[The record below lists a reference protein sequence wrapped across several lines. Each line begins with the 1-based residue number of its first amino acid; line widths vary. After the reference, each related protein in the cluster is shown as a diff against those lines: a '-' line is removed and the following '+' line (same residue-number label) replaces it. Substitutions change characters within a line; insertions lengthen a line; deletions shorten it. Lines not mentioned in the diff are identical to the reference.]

1 MIHLTSQNL
10 STKDIIQTVFSPLIG
25 ATCSPQAEEMCQKNN
40 LTFAEML
47 QPFCRLTTDASFRDS
62 SGTSVSL
69 KGIRLNVC
77 DVAWRPPQTV
87 LARKMLNDAVT
98 NVQCDKTRA
107 ISVDEATTFDIPFS
121 EPWYEQWRETFL
133 TVQFP
138 ADHEFTRH
146 FLSCLIVLSSSDPN
160 PLDSANQLTRKV
172 QMMQNVTPPKLPKW
186 FTQDPLNCYIM
197 LHDGCSGDITKAQQ
211 AFESL
216 KMTYGENKCFLLQI
230 NSLQGT
236 PGECPDPWLR
246 YLKRHARADPNVTE
260 NDSSS
265 TPKSP
270 QDSGVSMTMQMST
283 LETPPS
289 GILIGEVV
297 HHPLSPLQEHA
308 GDISAMSTSTE
319 SLTSQPI
326 NPNVWAGEEHVDVP
340 HGMCLAASDMENLR
354 HLIQDY
360 TLRALIPYIEKLVYA
375 LNESI
380 TTKKGVS
387 RSLLTA
393 TKRWFVTNKPG
404 TGNATQNA
412 VVYTNESTELQ
423 TRKIGDLYFMFGH
436 YGSAFQAYHQAKRD
450 FNADSAWQYYAGA
463 LEMAALAAFM
473 QGVASRKTYDYME
486 EAIVTYLNICKL
498 PQFATRATILSVECL
513 KVGRLYGE
521 AAKQLIRMTSED
533 SDLRSG
539 LLLEQAAYAFLSSQ
553 PPLFRKYAF
562 HAVLA
567 GHRYSKAGQRKH
579 AFRCYKQ
586 AHQVFENRGWSLAE
600 DHIQYTIGRQA
611 ISLKKP
617 EEASVPLSHLLRP
630 SSLQS
635 SVQQAV
641 FLREY
646 IQTHRALQA
655 SQENGNLLSI
665 SLPRIVQDRTRLLV
679 TSQPPVTIPNMLPAT
694 NLTINTRLEHEA
706 VWVKLEEMAAQMASK
721 KPIMIF
727 KPTRSLF
734 THETDNTT
742 HPLAIHGEPIEISVT
757 FENTIKIPIV
767 FSDIHLLWRFK
778 RSDTGEEMSN
788 GHLFRGLIDGEADRT
803 GMEGVISANVIST
816 VNINEHEYK
825 TILFKVTPKVTG
837 MLHVTGIIGQ
847 LSAVTDPTCLWGK
860 MDFERIPIRAKDP
873 PVGDKAPEFDKR
885 LDIQVLDPAPA
896 LCVSFGEMPQE
907 VLAGEIIP
915 VTVQMTNCG
924 ATALTDIYMSVEA
937 PRWFLVSPERAEL
950 PLSVLRNYRDLSNEN
965 LSRDREAR
973 KQHVFRVYGIAD
985 DGKPLQPSET
995 KAATFWIQIPHRKG
1009 SVDLKALI
1017 YYNMPPDYSKL
1028 KYRVLRHV
1036 WNFNV
1041 NESLLLEA
1049 NCNVTYG
1056 RERQLGVDMSIK
1068 NLNQVHHP
1076 VMTEVYLHDLHL
1088 YSPENRLNAKKIVWA
1103 ESPGQRSLVH
1113 ENGGLKST
1121 ELVSFR
1127 CSLDAHK
1134 AAVATNQTPERFIE
1148 VQLSKVTLKATKAE
1162 EVKRLPSVQKV
1173 GSFLMKEET
1182 KYIKVMGSSGTSEE
1196 FNQIVANADRHMT
1209 LGVTWSAQISDNG
1222 ANRRTAAG
1230 QHFVQLRHLYESG
1243 FCPPRERIH
1252 KTSFTSHED
1261 ICSIFD
1267 FPREESNALQED
1279 HQSVNIA
1286 KRTLLDADF
1295 RIVDA
1300 VDEGNAEKT
1309 N

>member
-10 STKDIIQTVFSPLIG
+10 STREMVQSVFSPLIG

-40 LTFAEML
+40 LTFVEML
-47 QPFCRLTTDASFRDS
+47 QPFSRLTTDASFRDS

-69 KGIRLNVC
+69 KGTRLNIC

-87 LARKMLNDAVT
+87 LARKMLNDSVLT
-98 NVQCDKTRA
+98 SQCDKTRA
-107 ISVDEATTFDIPFS
+107 VHVDDTTTLDIPFS

-186 FTQDPLNCYIM
+186 FSPDPLNAYIM

-216 KMTYGENKCFLLQI
+216 KMTYGENKCFLVQI
-230 NSLQGT
+230 NSFQGT

-246 YLKRHARADPNVTE
+246 YLKRHARPDPSQVD
-260 NDSSS
+260 NDSS

-270 QDSGVSMTMQMST
+270 QDSGVSMTMTMQMST

-289 GILIGEVV
+289 GIMGEVV
-297 HHPLSPLQEHA
+297 HHPLSPLQETG

-326 NPNVWAGEEHVDVP
+326 NPNVWANEEHVDVP
-340 HGMCLAASDMENLR
+340 HGMCLTASDMENLR

-360 TLRALIPYIEKLVYA
+360 TLRALIPYIEKLIYA

-404 TGNATQNA
+404 TVNSTQNA

-473 QGVASRKTYDYME
+473 QGTASRKTYDYME

-513 KVGRLYGE
+513 KVGKMFGE

-617 EEASVPLSHLLRP
+617 EEASIPLSHLLRP
-630 SSLQS
+630 SSLQTS
-635 SVQQAV
+635 LQQAV

-646 IQTHRALQA
+646 IQTHRALQ
-655 SQENGNLLSI
+655 SGQENGNLLSI
-665 SLPRIVQDRTRLLV
+665 SLPRIVQERTRVLV
-679 TSQPPVTIPNMLPAT
+679 TSQPPVTIPNMIPAS
-694 NLTINTRLEHEA
+694 NLTINSRLDCEGI
-706 VWVKLEEMAAQMASK
+706 WQKMEEMAAQMAAK
-721 KPIMIF
+721 KQIMIF
-727 KPTRSLF
+727 RPSRSLF
-734 THETDNTT
+734 THETDNSM
-742 HPLAIHGEPIEISVT
+742 HPLAIHGEPIDISVT
-757 FENTIKIPIV
+757 LENTIKIPIV
-767 FSDIHLLWRFK
+767 FSDIHLLWRF
-778 RSDTGEEMSN
+778 RRADSGEEMSN
-788 GHLFRGLIDGEADRT
+788 AHLFRGLIDGEGNQR
-803 GMEGVISANVIST
+803 GMEGVIAANVINT
-816 VNINEHEYK
+816 VTINEHEYK
-825 TILFKVTPKVTG
+825 TILFRITPKVTG
-837 MLHVTGIIGQ
+837 MVQVTGIIGQ
-847 LSAVTDPTCLWGK
+847 LSAVTDPVSLWGK
-860 MDFERIPIRAKDP
+860 MDFERIAIKSRDP
-873 PVGDKAPEFDKR
+873 PANDRPIEFDKR
-885 LDIQVLDPAPA
+885 LDIEVLEPAPA
-896 LCVSFGEMPQE
+896 LCVSFEEMPQD
-907 VLAGEIIP
+907 VLAGEVIP
-915 VTVQMTNCG
+915 ITVQMTNCG
-924 ATALTDIYMSVEA
+924 ATVLEDIFMAVEA
-937 PRWFLVSPERAEL
+937 PRWFLVSPEEAEL
-950 PLSVLRNYRDLSNEN
+950 PLSVLRNFRDLSNEN

-973 KQHVFRVYGIAD
+973 KQHVFRI
-985 DGKPLQPSET
+985 DGKALQPSET
-995 KAATFWIQIPHRKG
+995 RSRTFWIQIPYKKG
-1009 SVDLKALI
+1009 AVDLKGLI
-1017 YYNMPPDYSKL
+1017 YYNMPPEYSKL
-1028 KYRVLRHV
+1028 KYRVIRHV

-1041 NESLLLEA
+1041 NESLLMEA
-1049 NCNVTYG
+1049 NCNVTSG
-1056 RERQLGVDMSIK
+1056 KVKELGIDISLK

-1076 VMTEVYLHDLHL
+1076 VMTEITPHDIHL
-1088 YSPENRLNAKKIVWA
+1088 YSPESQLNPKKIVWA
-1103 ESPGQRSLVH
+1103 ESPGYRNLIS
-1113 ENGGLKST
+1113 GSSGLKSSD
-1121 ELVSFR
+1121 LVAFR
-1127 CSLDAHK
+1127 CSLDSHQPAIGENH
-1134 AAVATNQTPERFIE
+1134 TPERFITA
-1148 VQLSKVTLKATKAE
+1148 QLSRVPIKVSDAQE
-1162 EVKRLPSVQKV
+1162 MKRLPAMQKV

-1182 KYIKVMGSSGTSEE
+1182 KYIKVLGSSGTSEE
-1196 FNQIVANADRHMT
+1196 FNQIVSSADKHMT
-1209 LGVTWSAQISDNG
+1209 LAVTWSAQISDNG

-1243 FCPPRERIH
+1243 FCPPHDRLR
-1252 KTSFTSHED
+1252 KTSFTSHEE

-1267 FPREESNALQED
+1267 FPREDPNLPVDD
-1279 HQSVNIA
+1279 HQSVNVA
-1286 KRTLLDADF
+1286 RRTFLDTDFKIVDLLDELNAD
-1295 RIVDA
+1295 
-1300 VDEGNAEKT
+1300 KT

>member
-1 MIHLTSQNL
+1 MIHLTSQNM
-10 STKDIIQTVFSPLIG
+10 STKEMIQSAFSPLIG
-25 ATCSPQAEEMCQKNN
+25 ATCSTQAEELCQKNN

-47 QPFCRLTTDASFRDS
+47 QPFSRLTTDASFRDS

-69 KGIRLNVC
+69 KGVRLNIC

-87 LARKMLNDAVT
+87 LARKMLNDSVT
-98 NVQCDKTRA
+98 TVHCDKTRS
-107 ISVDEATTFDIPFS
+107 IQVDDTTFLNIPLS
-121 EPWYEQWRETFL
+121 EPWYEQWREIFL

-146 FLSCLIVLSSSDPN
+146 FMSCLIVLSSSDPN
-160 PLDSANQLTRKV
+160 PLECANQLTRKV

-186 FTQDPLNCYIM
+186 FTQDPLNCYVM

-230 NSLQGT
+230 NSFQGT

-246 YLKRHARADPNVTE
+246 YLKRHPRPDPSQME
-260 NDSSS
+260 NDNS

-270 QDSGVSMTMQMST
+270 QDSGVSMTMTMQMST

-289 GILIGEVV
+289 GIVGEVV
-297 HHPLSPLQEHA
+297 HHPLSPLQETG

-319 SLTSQPI
+319 SLTSQPM
-326 NPNVWAGEEHVDVP
+326 NPNVWAGEEHIDVP
-340 HGMCLAASDMENLR
+340 HGMCLTTSDMENLR

-360 TLRALIPYIEKLVYA
+360 SLRALIPYIEKLVYS
-375 LNESI
+375 LNDSI

-436 YGSAFQAYHQAKRD
+436 YASAFQAYHQAKRD

-486 EAIVTYLNICKL
+486 EAIMTYLNICKL
-498 PQFATRATILSVECL
+498 PQFATRATMLSVECL
-513 KVGRLYGE
+513 KVARLFGE

-567 GHRYSKAGQRKH
+567 GHRYSKAGQRRH

-646 IQTHRALQA
+646 IQTHRALQ
-655 SQENGNLLSI
+655 SGQENGNLLSI
-665 SLPRIVQDRTRLLV
+665 SLPRIVQDRTRVLV
-679 TSQPPVTIPNMLPAT
+679 TSQPPVTIPHMMPAT
-694 NLTINTRLEHEA
+694 NLTINSRLDAET
-706 VWVKLEEMAAQMASK
+706 VWVKLEEMAAQMASQRS
-721 KPIMIF
+721 IMIF
-727 KPTRSLF
+727 KPCRSLF
-734 THETDNTT
+734 TYDTDNSV
-742 HPLAIHGEPIEISVT
+742 HPLAIHGEPIDISVT

-778 RSDTGEEMSN
+778 RADSGEEMSN
-788 GHLFRGLIDGEADRT
+788 SHLFRGLIDGGGDRR
-803 GMEGVISANVIST
+803 GMESVIAANVIGT

-825 TILFKVTPKVTG
+825 TILFRVTPKITG
-837 MLHVTGIIGQ
+837 MLHVTGVIGQ
-847 LSAVTDPTCLWGK
+847 LSAMTDPTSLWGK
-860 MDFERIPIRAKDP
+860 MDFERIAIKRNDP
-873 PVGDKAPEFDKR
+873 PVNDKPIEYDKR
-885 LDIQVLDPAPA
+885 LDIQVLEPAPA
-896 LCVSFGEMPQE
+896 LCVSFGEMQKE
-907 VLAGEIIP
+907 VVAGEVIP

-924 ATALTDIYMSVEA
+924 ATALTDIFLAVES
-937 PRWFLVSPERAEL
+937 PRWFLVSSDKAEL

-965 LSRDREAR
+965 LSKDREAR
-973 KQHVFRVYGIAD
+973 KQHVFRVAGIAD
-985 DGKPLQPSET
+985 VGRPLQPSET
-995 KAATFWIQIPHRKG
+995 RSTTFWIQIPYRKG
-1009 SVDLKALI
+1009 AVDLKALI
-1017 YYNMPPDYSKL
+1017 YYNMPPECSKL
-1028 KYRVLRHV
+1028 KYRVIRHV
-1036 WNFNV
+1036 WCFNV
-1041 NESLLLEA
+1041 NESLWMEV
-1049 NCNVTYG
+1049 NCNVTNG
-1056 RERQLGVDMSIK
+1056 RDKELGVDISLK
-1068 NLNQVHHP
+1068 NLNQLHHP
-1076 VMTEVYLHDLHL
+1076 VMTEISLHDIHL

-1103 ESPGQRSLVH
+1103 DSPGTKNLLHDGS
-1113 ENGGLKST
+1113 GLKSSD
-1121 ELVSFR
+1121 LVSFR
-1127 CSLDAHK
+1127 CSLDKHRVSFAK
-1134 AAVATNQTPERFIE
+1134 NQTPEQFISA
-1148 VQLSKVTLKATKAE
+1148 QLSRVMIKASQAN
-1162 EVKRLPSVQKV
+1162 EVKRLPGVNGV
-1173 GSFLMKEET
+1173 RSFLMKEET
-1182 KYIKVMGSSGTSEE
+1182 KYIRVMGSGGSEE
-1196 FNQIVANADRHMT
+1196 FNQIVTNADRHMT
-1209 LGVTWSAQISDNG
+1209 VGVTWSARISDNG
-1222 ANRRTAAG
+1222 ANIRMAAG
-1230 QHFVQLRHLYESG
+1230 QHFVQLRRLYESG
-1243 FCPPRERIH
+1243 FCPPCDRLH
-1252 KTSFTSHED
+1252 KTSFSSHEE

-1267 FPREESNALQED
+1267 LPREDSNPLPEE
-1279 HQSVNIA
+1279 HQSVNVA
-1286 KRTLLDADF
+1286 RRTFLEADF
-1295 RIVDA
+1295 KIVD
-1300 VDEGNAEKT
+1300 VDEMNDEKT

>member
-521 AAKQLIRMTSED
+521 AAKQLIRMTT
-533 SDLRSG
+533 
-539 LLLEQAAYAFLSSQ
+539 
-553 PPLFRKYAF
+553 
-562 HAVLA
+562 
-567 GHRYSKAGQRKH
+567 
-579 AFRCYKQ
+579 
-586 AHQVFENRGWSLAE
+586 E

-1009 SVDLKALI
+1009 S
-1017 YYNMPPDYSKL
+1017 
-1028 KYRVLRHV
+1028 
-1036 WNFNV
+1036 
-1041 NESLLLEA
+1041 A

-1230 QHFVQLRHLYESG
+1230 QHFVQLRHLYES
-1243 FCPPRERIH
+1243 
-1252 KTSFTSHED
+1252 
-1261 ICSIFD
+1261 
-1267 FPREESNALQED
+1267 
-1279 HQSVNIA
+1279 NIA